1 MDRDEYDDGG
11 LEYFASNEEEA
22 HFYHVVSEFL
32 DLMDVYSP
40 PFVMAAMV
48 QLFKERQRD
57 SLSSIN

>member
-48 QLFKERQRD
+48 QLFK
-57 SLSSIN
+57 